1 MFMTVWT
8 ALLSLFFALGVG
20 DARSLH
26 KKEPKL
32 TSLSESLG
40 PLVERFNDDKDQVR
54 VLALLS
60 PT

>member
-1 MFMTVWT
+1 MSMTVWT
-8 ALLSLFFALGVG
+8 VLLSFFLVLGAG
-20 DARSLH
+20 DARSPH

-40 PLVERFNDDKDQVR
+40 PLVERFNGDKDQVR

>member
-1 MFMTVWT
+1 MSMTVWT
-8 ALLSLFFALGVG
+8 VFLSFFLVLGAS
-20 DARSLH
+20 DARSPH

-40 PLVERFNDDKDQVR
+40 PLAERFNDDKDQVR